1 MKRKKEG
8 IALVWVLMIST
19 VLLIL
24 GTAIMYFVM
33 NSQKIDVNLYN
44 KSNANAILKSEIS
57 FGENNIL
64 KNSKE
69 YKNDSVGT
77 IKSLNYNLLNNKGN
91 VVIEKLPNEVYKI
104 IANTNYKNVEYSMI
118 GSLSLTFKGDKII
131 KNVNNFIKN
140 NSSLTT
146 FSNGI
151 NMTGYSSWYEVDTKF
166 HLNDTFA
173 NISAANGY
181 NSAYLNN
188 VAWNNLGNYD
198 YSIDNVGN
206 LNNPPKIKG
215 LNLALGKGTLNL
227 NQGGEPVIG
236 WFKFS
241 WTKNNLDSYEESLNR
256 EDMILFKKNGSIIK
270 VSKADLGEI
279 NLSNYIGL
287 LVKLQNGYALINNGD
302 INING
307 NVWTRI
313 FYQFLAMRKSIFIY
327 STGQITLNKSPMYL
341 KNSSLISNDGINFYY
356 SSFYD
361 TGYFKIDGEL
371 NSILLKIA
379 K

>member
-1 MKRKKEG
+1 MRKKKEG
-8 IALVWVLMIST
+8 IALVWVLMISSI
-19 VLLIL
+19 LLIL

-44 KSNANAILKSEIS
+44 KANANAILKSEIS

-64 KNSKE
+64 KNNKE
-69 YKNDSVGT
+69 YKMDAVGT
-77 IKSLNYNLLNNKGN
+77 VKSLNYNMLDSTGN
-91 VVIEKLPNEVYKI
+91 IAIEKLQNEVYKI
-104 IANTNYKNVEYSMI
+104 IATTFYENVSYSMI
-118 GSLSLTFKGDKII
+118 GSLSLTFKGDRII
-131 KNVNNFIKN
+131 RSVNNFIKN

-146 FSNGI
+146 FSGGV
-151 NMTGYSSWYEVDTKF
+151 NMKGYSSWYEVDTKF
-166 HLNDTFA
+166 HLNNTFA
-173 NISAANGY
+173 NINAANGY
-181 NSAYLNN
+181 NKAYLNDI
-188 VAWNNLGNYD
+188 AWNSLGSND
-198 YSIDNVGN
+198 YSIYNVGN

-215 LNLALGKGTLNL
+215 LKLALGKGTLNL

-241 WTKNNLDSYEESLNR
+241 WTKDNLDYYEESLNR
-256 EDMILFKKNGSIIK
+256 NDMILFRNDGSIVRI
-270 VSKADLGEI
+270 SKDDLGKV
-279 NLSNYIGL
+279 NLKNYIGI
-287 LVKLQNGYALINNGD
+287 LVKLQNGYALINNGN

-307 NVWTRI
+307 NVWTRV

-327 STGQITLNKSPMYL
+327 SAGEINLNKAPMYL
-341 KNSSLISNDGINFYY
+341 KNSSLISNEGINFYY

-371 NSILLKIA
+371 NSILLKIS